1 MSGSPRS
8 LSTERAKPSA
18 AKPHRGHWSSH
29 EVRVADESTE
39 AAGDRNR
46 DAYRPNDPGDSMQ
59 STGRCVSCDPE
70 RGCHQQRSGGI
81 ADGGDRSR
89 RVTPRKVFRRI
100 EALRGCP
107 PKTQREGDR
116 DDQRRGPC
124 KKCRSF
130 ADRHASEPG
139 DHLDKCYHRCMAR
152 RSTVPLGRLHCI
164 PAVTDA
170 PASRRL
176 DNGLVMH
183 ALEARHAPVVS
194 LWVWYQVGG
203 RNEVPGT
210 TGMSH
215 FLEHMLFKGTPRHPK
230 GDLDKLLARYGA
242 LWNAFT
248 SEDVTCYFETV
259 PAERYPVALELESD
273 RMRNA
278 LITVEETEAERNVIV
293 SEREGLENDPSFLLG
308 EQLQAVAFSR
318 HPYAQGVI
326 GSKDEIKLMTRDGLY
341 AHYRRHYAPNNA
353 YFIVAG
359 DAPASELLDRAAAA
373 FGPLDAEAPIEPPK
387 APEPPQYG
395 ERRVVVRRAGGA
407 LPIIQVGHKAPR
419 AADPRAPALS
429 ALAVTLAG
437 ATAGGGEAASGRS
450 ARLYRALVDTGL
462 ATTVDVS
469 FQLMKDPYLFV
480 VEAHLRPG
488 VTHDRVQRV
497 ILDELEKV
505 ARSAVTDSEFGRVRR
520 QMLAASAFMTDT
532 ITWRAWRFGQLLA
545 TGAAASLG
553 EWYDRLAAVT
563 AEDVRAAA
571 ESVFQEKGRTVGW
584 FVPEQS

>member
-1 MSGSPRS
+1 
-8 LSTERAKPSA
+8 
-18 AKPHRGHWSSH
+18 
-29 EVRVADESTE
+29 
-39 AAGDRNR
+39 
-46 DAYRPNDPGDSMQ
+46 
-59 STGRCVSCDPE
+59 
-70 RGCHQQRSGGI
+70 
-81 ADGGDRSR
+81 
-89 RVTPRKVFRRI
+89 
-100 EALRGCP
+100 
-107 PKTQREGDR
+107 
-116 DDQRRGPC
+116 
-124 KKCRSF
+124 
-130 ADRHASEPG
+130 
-139 DHLDKCYHRCMAR
+139 
-152 RSTVPLGRLHCI
+152 
-164 PAVTDA
+164 
-170 PASRRL
+170 
-176 DNGLVMH
+176 MH

-395 ERRVVVRRAGGA
+395 ERRVIVRRAGGA
-407 LPIIQVGHKAPR
+407 LPIIQIGHKAPR
-419 AADPRAPALS
+419 AADPRAAALS
-429 ALAVTLAG
+429 LLAVALGG

-450 ARLYRALVDTGL
+450 SRLYRALVDTGL
-462 ATTVDVS
+462 ATTVDAS

-480 VEAHLRPG
+480 TEAHLRPG
-488 VTHDRVQRV
+488 VTHERVERV
-497 ILDELEKV
+497 ILDELEKI
-505 ARSAVTDSEFGRVRR
+505 ARSALTDDEFSRVRR
-520 QMLAASAFMTDT
+520 QMLSASAFMTDT
-532 ITWRAWRFGQLLA
+532 ITWRAFRFGQLLA

-571 ESVFQEKGRTVGW
+571 ESVFQEKGRGGRPDRRSSIGGRTPCYRGGSVVRADRPARHRPSLRAGDAAWHHHSRREDVGGRAGW
-584 FVPEQS
+584 HRRGRPPGRRVARGDFQRAIARQRSRCLARAHGRRGRASRIRIDRGGARP